1 MSGLTSNRT
10 LQILKKAQE
19 GGYAVNAQVVYDAGQ
34 ARAYVD
40 ACERKRSPGILM
52 LFPISVQQQG
62 GAFLRYCL
70 DIAHNA
76 SVPISVHLDHATSA
90 EQLELVLGLADKG
103 TKFDSIMVDA
113 SHADTDEEN
122 IAIARPWIER
132 CNRLGIATEVELGRL
147 EGGEAGLREITGA
160 MLTDPAKAEEFVKN
174 DYREGILDALVS
186 EDAVK
191 GDVLLSDSEYRSPR
205 TSLSDSPLRDCV
217 SESHASEN
225 HVSENRYLRN
235 SHTDS
240 KNAFPENAS
249 PETPIAENTSAE
261 NGLTSRTG
269 ADILAPSIGNLH
281 GSYKFLPG
289 GPQFDWSILEDL
301 HARFGSSPTG
311 PYLCMHG
318 TDELSDEFFRRIVK
332 CGVSKINVNSWLRE
346 PYVSTLSKAL
356 QTKTMPEAIDDA
368 HEAMVKEA
376 ERFCDLLGSTGKA

>member
-10 LQILKKAQE
+10 LQILRKAQE

-160 MLTDPAKAEEFVKN
+160 MLTDPAKAAEFVK
-174 DYREGILDALVS
+174 
-186 EDAVK
+186 K
-191 GDVLLSDSEYRSPR
+191 
-205 TSLSDSPLRDCV
+205 
-217 SESHASEN
+217 
-225 HVSENRYLRN
+225 
-235 SHTDS
+235 
-240 KNAFPENAS
+240 
-249 PETPIAENTSAE
+249 
-261 NGLTSRTG
+261 
-269 ADILAPSIGNLH
+269 
-281 GSYKFLPG
+281 
-289 GPQFDWSILEDL
+289 
-301 HARFGSSPTG
+301 
-311 PYLCMHG
+311 
-318 TDELSDEFFRRIVK
+318 
-332 CGVSKINVNSWLRE
+332 
-346 PYVSTLSKAL
+346 
-356 QTKTMPEAIDDA
+356 
-368 HEAMVKEA
+368 
-376 ERFCDLLGSTGKA
+376 